1 MGFLF
6 ISMSL
11 SPARADWKAEVRQ
24 LAREGSV
31 YAMSHNGQ
39 VLFEHQAD
47 RLLIPASVIK
57 LITASAAF
65 HYLGLSYRF
74 STDFFVDR
82 AGNLYIKGYGDP
94 MLISEEWDIIAR
106 SLAQRGLRWVKSIF
120 IDDSYFS
127 PNLEV
132 PGCNDALDPYNA
144 PISAL
149 AANFNTIYVEVHP
162 DGSVSSKEPQTPM
175 TDFVREAARRLKL
188 RGAAYVNLGQN
199 GIEYQ
204 LYPGHLLRV
213 FLQRNGITVRG
224 DIQRKIVPSDLT
236 LFYRH
241 LCRDPM
247 EDVVRKMLKHSNNFI
262 ANQIF
267 LALGAR
273 VSGPPATW
281 EKGQRAVS
289 EFMVESLGVK
299 HAKVIEGSGLSR
311 MNRVTA
317 RQMDRVLKY
326 FWPYHR
332 LLPVR
337 NGMEVKTGTLSDVK
351 ASAGYLTSSRNGR
364 VRLVVMINNC
374 RSYSNKHR
382 IIDIMKKKL

>member
-1 MGFLF
+1 
-6 ISMSL
+6 
-11 SPARADWKAEVRQ
+11 
-24 LAREGSV
+24 
-31 YAMSHNGQ
+31 
-39 VLFEHQAD
+39 
-47 RLLIPASVIK
+47 

-65 HYLGLSYRF
+65 HYLGPSYRF
-74 STDFFVDR
+74 YTDFFVDK
-82 AGNLYIKGYGDP
+82 AGNLYIQGHGDP

-106 SLAQRGLRWVKSIF
+106 SLAQKGLRGVKSIF

-127 PNLEV
+127 PHLEV
-132 PGCNDALDPYNA
+132 PGCTDALDPYNA
-144 PISAL
+144 PVSAL
-149 AANFNTIYVEVHP
+149 AANFNTINVEVRP
-162 DGSVSSKEPQTPM
+162 DGSVLSRDPQTPM
-175 TDFVREAARRLKL
+175 TDFAREAARRLKL
-188 RGAAYVNLGQN
+188 RGNACVNLGQS

-213 FLQRNGITVRG
+213 FLQRNGIPVKG
-224 DIQRKIVPSDLT
+224 DIQRKAVPSNLT
-236 LFYRH
+236 LFHRH

-247 EDVVRKMLKHSNNFI
+247 EELLRKMLKYSNNFM

-267 LALGAR
+267 LTIGAA
-273 VSGPPATW
+273 VLGPPATW

-289 EFMVESLGVK
+289 EFLAGSLGVK
-299 HAKVIEGSGLSR
+299 DAKVIEGSGLSR
-311 MNRVTA
+311 MNRLTA
-317 RQMDRVLKY
+317 RHIDRVLKY

-351 ASAGYLTSSRNGR
+351 ASAGYLTSPRNGW

-374 RSYSNKHR
+374 RSYTNKHR